1 MRVVTK
7 LMKSEFR
14 VGTIEVDGGRL
25 LIRNSPEDP
34 MPVKVYLEDEDA
46 IRIVRAGI
54 NGPVLRWT
62 LRLPWLMARG
72 TWKNRQ
78 PKQEEAL

>member
-14 VGTIEVDGGRL
+14 VETLAVDSGRL

-34 MPVKVYLEDEDA
+34 MPVKVYLDDGDA

-54 NGPVLRWT
+54 NGPVLLWT
-62 LRLPWLMARG
+62 LRIPWLIIRDS
-72 TWKNRQ
+72 WKNRQ
-78 PKQEEAL
+78 PK

>member
-7 LMKSEFR
+7 IMKSEFR
-14 VGTIEVDGGRL
+14 VETLEVDQGRL

-34 MPVKVYLEDEDA
+34 MPVKVYMDSEDA
-46 IRIVRAGI
+46 KRIVRAGL

-62 LRLPWLMARG
+62 LRLPWLTVRDL
-72 TWKNRQ
+72 WKNRQ
-78 PKQEEAL
+78 PK